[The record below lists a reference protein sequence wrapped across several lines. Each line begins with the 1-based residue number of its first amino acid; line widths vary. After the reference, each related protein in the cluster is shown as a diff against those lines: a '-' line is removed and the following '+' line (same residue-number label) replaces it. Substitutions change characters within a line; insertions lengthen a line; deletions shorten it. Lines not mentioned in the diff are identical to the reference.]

1 MQKEILIFPG
11 DKNVQFVALC
21 SSAFMMNTGEK
32 LGKKEVIGEEM
43 SDNSPNIVIWMYQ
56 LFSYYY

>member
-1 MQKEILIFPG
+1 
-11 DKNVQFVALC
+11 
-21 SSAFMMNTGEK
+21 MMNTGEK

-56 LFSYYY
+56 LFSYYYSVSAGLDKYWLLL